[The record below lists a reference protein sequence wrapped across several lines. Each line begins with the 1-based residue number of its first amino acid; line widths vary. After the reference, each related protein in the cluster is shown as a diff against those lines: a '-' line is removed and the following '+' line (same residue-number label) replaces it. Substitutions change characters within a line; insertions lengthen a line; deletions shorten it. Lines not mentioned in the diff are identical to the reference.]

1 MNRIRHIFR
10 FIVGNVFINLIRQ
23 LKVGLIGLGFRFKK
37 KITKTNNCYITC
49 TGKTDGI
56 GAQVQAV
63 FSTMLFAQEFG
74 ITYAH
79 TPFDEIWS
87 DHSNKE
93 WEVFFNLSGD
103 EITVNEINKDSLNV
117 VYVSQPLFIGFKPNT
132 LYIVEHCHSFV
143 DSNKNAKLYANIK
156 DKFIEKYQ
164 SSSKRDY
171 KSFYKEGRLNIA
183 IHARRG
189 DVSKEG
195 VHSDRYTDNLY
206 YKSLLDNISIILD
219 DLKIKSSIH
228 LYSQGNV
235 EDFHELEGLNVNYH
249 LDECVFTTFNNLVLS
264 DIIIMSKSTF
274 SYSAALLS
282 KSIMIYE
289 PFWHKPLKDWI
300 LVDWNNRAKEA
311 TFNEFHLKHRLQ
323 SLMLKR

>member
-1 MNRIRHIFR
+1 MNRARYILQLIFGNI
-10 FIVGNVFINLIRQ
+10 FISLIRS
-23 LKVGLIGLGFRFKK
+23 LKVKLIGLGYRFKK
-37 KITKTNNCYITC
+37 KPIKVNNCYITC
-49 TGKTDGI
+49 TGKTDGV

-63 FSTMLFAQEFG
+63 FSTILFAQEFR

-87 DHSNKE
+87 DHSSKE
-93 WEVFFNLSGD
+93 WEKFFNLGKG
-103 EITVNEINKDSLNV
+103 EITINKINEKSLNV
-117 VYVSQPLFIGFKPNT
+117 VHVSHPLFINFKPNT
-132 LYIVEHCHSFV
+132 LYIVEHCHSFA
-143 DSNKNAKLYANIK
+143 DSNNNARLYASIK

-164 SSSKRDY
+164 SSSKSDY
-171 KSFYKEGRLNIA
+171 KSFYKGGVLNIA

-189 DVSKEG
+189 DVSKGG

-206 YKSLLDNISIILD
+206 YKSLLDNIVIILD

-228 LYSQGNV
+228 LYSQGNM
-235 EDFHELEGLNVNYH
+235 EDFHELEGLSVNYH

-300 LVDWNNRAKEA
+300 LVDWNNRTKEA
-311 TFNEFHLKHRLQ
+311 TFDEFHLKHRLQ
-323 SLMLKR
+323 PLMLKK